1 MEAIWVE
8 LVIVLLLILANG
20 FFAGA
25 KLTIVSMSVDDPHS
39 FLATVLWLEPLPPP
53 SGAAAVIKLLCSR
66 PRFGLSREPPIESQ
80 SPPWIKP
87 DSRFLQWY

>member
-39 FLATVLWLEPLPPP
+39 FLTTVLWLEPLPPP
-53 SGAAAVIKLLCSR
+53 SGAASVEVIKLHLQQA
-66 PRFGLSREPPIESQ
+66 PIWPLPGASN
-80 SPPWIKP
+80 
-87 DSRFLQWY
+87 